1 VKKLLLTTTL
11 LAAAGFSVAAAVAE
25 TENKSGNAGEA
36 KAAEAPQLSKEEER
50 KLGEFRAELDIG
62 RNMAGRLVAYYGEFN
77 DEPLNGY
84 LNLVGNYVAQQ
95 GPFADRRYMIKLL
108 NSESV
113 NAFACPGGYIL
124 VTMGALRQAENEAE
138 LAAIL
143 GHESAHVGNRH
154 MMKTLLSMDKEKL
167 DQAAKASTSKPDPST
182 ASRMRKRV
190 QVTEQSEA
198 AKTLVRYLGSTS
210 VAGLSIIA
218 AAKAGLGL
226 MLEKGLDH
234 KLEFEADQEGVKYAV
249 AAGYDP
255 KALSNFLGRL
265 VARQKILNTKTL
277 EKTHPKP
284 AERRAR
290 VDQLLVQMRADTIT
304 GAKGVERFAAMQQ
317 RMPVAASAKT
327 AEKKAKTE
335 AVKGK

>member
-1 VKKLLLTTTL
+1 
-11 LAAAGFSVAAAVAE
+11 
-25 TENKSGNAGEA
+25 
-36 KAAEAPQLSKEEER
+36 
-50 KLGEFRAELDIG
+50 
-62 RNMAGRLVAYYGEFN
+62 
-77 DEPLNGY
+77 
-84 LNLVGNYVAQQ
+84 
-95 GPFADRRYMIKLL
+95 
-108 NSESV
+108 
-113 NAFACPGGYIL
+113 
-124 VTMGALRQAENEAE
+124 
-138 LAAIL
+138 
-143 GHESAHVGNRH
+143 
-154 MMKTLLSMDKEKL
+154 MDKEKL

-290 VDQLLVQMRADTIT
+290 VDQLLAQMKADTIT

-317 RMPVAASAKT
+317 RMPVAAKAKT